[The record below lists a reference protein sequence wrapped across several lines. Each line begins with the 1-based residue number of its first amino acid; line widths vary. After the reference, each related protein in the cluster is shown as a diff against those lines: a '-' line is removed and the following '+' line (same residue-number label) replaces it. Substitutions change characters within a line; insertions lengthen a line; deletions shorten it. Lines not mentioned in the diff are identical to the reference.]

1 MDGKAKVGRRVMGG
15 KEDARASEE
24 GDPVPKAAD
33 ERARRLAEA
42 MRANLRKRK
51 EQQRAK
57 RAPDPRTDG

>member
-1 MDGKAKVGRRVMGG
+1 VVGG

-24 GDPVPKAAD
+24 EDPVPKAAD

>member
-1 MDGKAKVGRRVMGG
+1 VVDGKTEPGAAGDDGG
-15 KEDARASEE
+15 A
-24 GDPVPKAAD
+24 PTAAD

-57 RAPDPRTDG
+57 RAPEPRGDG